1 MAIKG
6 FMRPS
11 FTPSSQGGLL
21 LLRPRKKMPRLS
33 LAFLSILWLVAGCS
47 FSVREE
53 GAGLPIN
60 PSASTLRERA
70 TNPVNLRAIDSAIL
84 LLQDGDLA
92 LRTGAD
98 ATSHMLRGMNQKNK
112 TFSHCGVVA
121 IEGGEAFVYHS
132 IGGEDNPDAKMRRD
146 PARLFYSPVSNSA
159 LGIVRLD
166 LDTAQKTSLLQTMRR
181 YHAEARTFDMDF
193 DLATDTALY
202 CAEAVCKAVES
213 ATADTAFFPRS
224 HIRAF
229 RYVAVDDLYANPHA
243 ARICTIRF
251 R

>member
-1 MAIKG
+1 MA
-6 FMRPS
+6 
-11 FTPSSQGGLL
+11 FT
-21 LLRPRKKMPRLS
+21 
-33 LAFLSILWLVAGCS
+33 
-47 FSVREE
+47 
-53 GAGLPIN
+53 
-60 PSASTLRERA
+60 RA
-70 TNPVNLRAIDSAIL
+70 TNPANLHAIDSAIG

-112 TFSHCGVVA
+112 TFSHCGVVG
-121 IEGGEAFVYHS
+121 IENGEAFVYHS

-146 PARLFYSPVSNSA
+146 PARIFYSPVSNSA

-166 LDTAQKTSLLQTMRR
+166 LEAAQKAALLQNIRR

-193 DLATDTALY
+193 DMKTDTALY
-202 CAEAVCKAVES
+202 CAEAVCKAVEA

-224 HIRAF
+224 HISAF
-229 RYVAVDDLYANPHA
+229 RYVAVDDLYENPRA
-243 ARICTIRF
+243 TRICTIRF

>member
-1 MAIKG
+1 MIRAILLG
-6 FMRPS
+6 A
-11 FTPSSQGGLL
+11 L
-21 LLRPRKKMPRLS
+21 LLRS
-33 LAFLSILWLVAGCS
+33 SGCS
-47 FSVREE
+47 YPPENGTFPRQP
-53 GAGLPIN
+53 AAADQAPN
-60 PSASTLRERA
+60 RA
-70 TNPVNLRAIDSAIL
+70 TNPANLRAIDSAIL
-84 LLQDGDLA
+84 LLEDGDLA

-98 ATSHMLRGMNQKNK
+98 ATSHMLRRMNQKNK

-132 IGGEDNPDAKMRRD
+132 IGGEDNPDARMRRD
-146 PARLFYSPVSNSA
+146 PARVFYSPVSNSG

-166 LDTAQKTSLLQTMRR
+166 MNAAQKTVLLQNIRR

-193 DLATDTALY
+193 DLSTDTALY

-213 ATADTAFFPRS
+213 AAADTAFFPRS
-224 HIRAF
+224 YIKAF
-229 RYVAVDDLYANPHA
+229 RYVAVDALYENRHA

>member
-1 MAIKG
+1 MG
-6 FMRPS
+6 SS
-11 FTPSSQGGLL
+11 FTPSSQPSPILL
-21 LLRPRKKMPRLS
+21 PPVKMLRRPPIV
-33 LAFLSILWLVAGCS
+33 LAALWLLAGCS
-47 FSVREE
+47 LSAREE
-53 GAGLPIN
+53 NSGESLN
-60 PSASTLRERA
+60 SAVVAPLARA
-70 TNPVNLRAIDSAIL
+70 TNPANLRAIDSAIG
-84 LLQDGDLA
+84 LLQAGDLA

-121 IEGGEAFVYHS
+121 IEDGEVVVYHS

-166 LDTAQKTSLLQTMRR
+166 INAAQKESLLQTMRR

-193 DLATDTALY
+193 DLDTDTALY

-213 ATADTAFFPRS
+213 ATGDTAFFPRS

-229 RYVAVDDLYANPHA
+229 RYVAVDDLYENPHA